1 MTRAARVRAVA
12 RAQPLLAAPV
22 ACLAGCGAAPQTGL
36 VAEVTTDLVIPVE
49 LDEVRVTV
57 TAPDGSQLFQQSY
70 PLGDGVGRYQLP
82 MRIGFFPQ
90 GGGQAPVRIEAGGW
104 LGTALVVSRS
114 ATLGFLPGK
123 VVVLPLPLLAIC
135 AGKPC
140 AQADQTCVE
149 TGRCEG
155 NAVDPTKLAP
165 YHRGLPDA
173 GAGGGAGGATGDDA
187 GGLDAAALDG
197 ARPDG
202 TGGSDAPPDAPA
214 MKDAPPDQARDGT
227 DSGRPDG
234 PAPDRADA
242 PPAVDTR
249 PDVPPPPPPGGL
261 LGFWSFDQQGTTYP
275 DRSGN
280 GNDAH
285 VNPAT
290 GVVAPTWLATLA
302 ERSGVVRIDA
312 SQSWLEVAPS
322 SSLNTVASAFTMAA
336 WIYIQSRP
344 GMIEEAIVTR
354 QIGQTS
360 AYGLALASTGAL
372 ECIIENPA
380 ALAAP
385 LPLGTWLHVAA
396 VYDGQSLTFYIEGLP
411 QVPVYALAGPPLGPT
426 QKPLIIG
433 ALNSD
438 FAGIYEEFQGGA
450 VDDVAVYNRAL
461 SASEIAALAA
471 GNVPGL
477 P

>member
-12 RAQPLLAAPV
+12 RALTLLAAPL
-22 ACLAGCGAAPQTGL
+22 ACLAGCGASPQTGL

-49 LDEVRVTV
+49 LDELRMTV

-70 PLGDGVGRYQLP
+70 PLGDGAGRYRLP

-104 LGTALVVSRS
+104 LGGALVVARS

-123 VVVLPLPLLAIC
+123 VVVVPLPLLAIC

-155 NAVDPTKLAP
+155 NAVDPAKLAP
-165 YHRGLPDA
+165 YHPGLPDA
-173 GAGGGAGGATGDDA
+173 GAGGAAGDA
-187 GGLDAAALDG
+187 GGPDAPALDG
-197 ARPDG
+197 ARADG
-202 TGGSDAPPDAPA
+202 SDRSDAPPDSLAT
-214 MKDAPPDQARDGT
+214 KDATPPDQPRDGT
-227 DSGRPDG
+227 DAGRTDG
-234 PAPDRADA
+234 PAPDRPDA
-242 PPAVDTR
+242 SPVPDAR
-249 PDVPPPPPPGGL
+249 PDVVTPPPPIGGL
-261 LGFWSFDQQGTTYP
+261 VGFWSFDQQGTTYP

-285 VNPAT
+285 VNPAV

-322 SSLNTVASAFTMAA
+322 SSLNTVASAFTIAA

-344 GMIEEAIVTR
+344 GAVEEVIASR
-354 QIGQTS
+354 QIGASS
-360 AYGLALASTGAL
+360 AYGIALASTGAL
-372 ECIIENPA
+372 ECIIENPV

-385 LPLGTWLHVAA
+385 LPPGTWLHVA
-396 VYDGQSLTFYIEGLP
+396 VSYDGQSLTFYVGGLP
-411 QVPVYALAGPPLGPT
+411 QVPVYALAGPPLAPT
-426 QKPLIIG
+426 QKPFIIG
-433 ALNSD
+433 AINSD
-438 FAGIYEEFQGGA
+438 FAGIYEELQGGA
-450 VDDVAVYNRAL
+450 IDDVAFYNRAL
-461 SASEIAALAA
+461 SGSEIAALAA

-477 P
+477 Q